1 MILPTAMLNGMD
13 LDPIKSLSAQDTEL
27 YNRASDLLR
36 VRGLKG
42 QHSVAAAVRTVAGSI
57 YASLDLLSRKTA
69 ICGEPGAISAAHS
82 AGDYNLESIIAV
94 CFSHDH
100 SRIIS
105 ISPCGSCREL
115 INYHQPD
122 CRVLFEYDN
131 VMVETKA
138 SELFRFPSIQSR
150 ALPSFRARET
160 CEKGR

>member
-1 MILPTAMLNGMD
+1 MILLTGTLNGMD
-13 LDPIKSLSAQDTEL
+13 LDPIRSLSVQDAEL
-27 YNRASDLLR
+27 YNRASNLLR

-42 QHSVAAAVRTVAGSI
+42 QHSVAAAVRTGAGNI
-57 YASLDLLSRKTA
+57 YVSLDLLSRKSA

-82 AGDYNLESIIAV
+82 AGDYDLESIIAV
-94 CFSHDH
+94 CFSQDR

-122 CRVLFEYDN
+122 CRVLFEYDD

-150 ALPSFRARET
+150 VLPSLGRAPPA
-160 CEKGR
+160 